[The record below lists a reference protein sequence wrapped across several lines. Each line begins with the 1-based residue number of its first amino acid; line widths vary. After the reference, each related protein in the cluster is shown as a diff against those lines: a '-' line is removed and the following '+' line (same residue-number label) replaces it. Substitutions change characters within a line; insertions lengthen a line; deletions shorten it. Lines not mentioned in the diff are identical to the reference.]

1 MTTDPPAR
9 FSRESHAADALATE
23 RDQLLT
29 RLHEEQAAFDE
40 AEAELL
46 RRAGRIKALQQELSI
61 AWHRVELLQEQLEYE
76 RLPRRRRL
84 FLRRPPFDPG
94 A

>member
-9 FSRESHAADALATE
+9 FSRESHAPEAPASE

-46 RRAGRIKALQQELSI
+46 RRAGRIKALEQELSI
-61 AWHRVELLQEQLEYE
+61 AWHRVELLQEQLDYE
-76 RLPRRRRL
+76 RMPRRRRM
-84 FLRRPPFDPG
+84 FRRQPPSE
-94 A
+94 